1 MHHTQFPVAKLN
13 SKPFIKTFDYGTSS
27 SFNWKKFDTAARA
40 DLLIS
45 LVNLFQNPNQ
55 ARWFAWNL
63 VITSFGIFPFTSL
76 VFSSL
81 WLVLYLYCNSSFIFS
96 ISSSCLVFFYLVCIL
111 VLLVY
116 VFLKF
121 HLPCKW
127 VCFLVEVS
135 SCFPRSLP
143 FVYSNSVSFFF
154 NSSISSGFVVKIFL
168 HFCISVICLSSIIS
182 SVFLFTLC
190 KRVYKISW
198 SPATALF
205 QFFSI

>member
-1 MHHTQFPVAKLN
+1 MEYSL
-13 SKPFIKTFDYGTSS
+13 
-27 SFNWKKFDTAARA
+27 
-40 DLLIS
+40 S
-45 LVNLFQNPNQ
+45 LVWFFHPCDLFCVCI
-55 ARWFAWNL
+55 
-63 VITSFGIFPFTSL
+63 VISASSYEFPAL
-76 VFSSL
+76 AL
-81 WLVLYLYCNSSFIFS
+81 
-96 ISSSCLVFFYLVCIL
+96 FFYLVCIL

-143 FVYSNSVSFFF
+143 FVYSNSITFIF
-154 NSSISSGFVVKIFL
+154 NSLIFSGFVVKNFL
-168 HFCISVICLSSIIS
+168 HFCISVICLSLII

-190 KRVYKISW
+190 KNVYKISW